1 MVTAIYFR
9 AFMVKKWYNIN
20 RVDSMKGWVSMEF
33 NDKNTAALIEIIKEQ
48 IQQNASLLKKIEEL
62 NDDSKILREQIEY
75 LTKKLFGRK
84 SEKTE
89 VLTGQIVIDGVLG
102 NSQFDEAEAEADP
115 FIEEPTIEKIKRT
128 RKGYRREDAL
138 KNLPEEDLINT
149 LPDEEKVCLIDN
161 DQLKPVGKKYI
172 RTEIKY
178 TPATMKLVHIYN
190 ETWECR
196 SCRKAGWI
204 I

>member
-48 IQQNASLLKKIEEL
+48 IQQNASLLKKIEEF
-62 NDDSKILREQIEY
+62 NDDSKILQEQIEY
-75 LTKKLFGRK
+75 ITRKLFGRK

-102 NSQFDEAEAEADP
+102 NSQFDEAEADP
-115 FIEEPTIEKIKRT
+115 FI
-128 RKGYRREDAL
+128 
-138 KNLPEEDLINT
+138 
-149 LPDEEKVCLIDN
+149 
-161 DQLKPVGKKYI
+161 
-172 RTEIKY
+172 
-178 TPATMKLVHIYN
+178 
-190 ETWECR
+190 
-196 SCRKAGWI
+196 
-204 I
+204 

>member
-75 LTKKLFGRK
+75 LTKNFLVEKAKRLKFLPVKL
-84 SEKTE
+84 
-89 VLTGQIVIDGVLG
+89 
-102 NSQFDEAEAEADP
+102 
-115 FIEEPTIEKIKRT
+115 
-128 RKGYRREDAL
+128 
-138 KNLPEEDLINT
+138 
-149 LPDEEKVCLIDN
+149 
-161 DQLKPVGKKYI
+161 
-172 RTEIKY
+172 
-178 TPATMKLVHIYN
+178 
-190 ETWECR
+190 
-196 SCRKAGWI
+196 
-204 I
+204 